1 MIFFAG
7 IIRNKYY
14 IIIRII
20 SMGMM
25 LIQKVFYELGKRG
38 RIGEQLKKGI
48 SGKTGMVHQH
58 QITK

>member
-1 MIFFAG
+1 
-7 IIRNKYY
+7 
-14 IIIRII
+14 
-20 SMGMM
+20 MGMM

-58 QITK
+58 QIIK